1 MAGVTKPASA
11 APGAGQKSEGRKSHL
26 ALWIA
31 MALVLGV
38 AVGGWCHAQA
48 ASPEMAEAIAGRFN
62 IVTTIF
68 LRLIKMIIAPLVL
81 STIVSGIASLG
92 DAKAVG
98 GLALRAM
105 GWFVTAS
112 LVSLLIG
119 LVMANIVRPGAGVNL
134 PLPAGRSAEG
144 VETNSLSLGQFF
156 THVFP
161 DSIVAAMSGNEVLQI
176 LVFAVFFGLAVGA
189 LPRERAAPILALAD
203 AVAAAMFIV
212 TGYVMRLAPLAVF
225 AAMAAV
231 VTVQGLGVLIDY
243 GRFIGGFYL
252 ALLLLWACLIGA
264 GRLFLGPSVFHLL
277 SLLKEPMLVAFST
290 ASSEAAYPKTVSQ
303 LEAFGVSGRV
313 TGFVLPLG
321 YSFNLDGSM
330 MYQTFA
336 ALFIAQ
342 AYGIEMTFSQQ
353 VIMLLVMM
361 LASKG
366 IAGVPRASLVVVAA
380 VSPMFGLPA
389 EGVLLILGID
399 QILDMGRTTTNVIG
413 NGLATATVARW
424 QGEIAPAE
432 SRDRGP

>member
-1 MAGVTKPASA
+1 
-11 APGAGQKSEGRKSHL
+11 
-26 ALWIA
+26 
-31 MALVLGV
+31 
-38 AVGGWCHAQA
+38 
-48 ASPEMAEAIAGRFN
+48 
-62 IVTTIF
+62 
-68 LRLIKMIIAPLVL
+68 
-81 STIVSGIASLG
+81 
-92 DAKAVG
+92 
-98 GLALRAM
+98 
-105 GWFVTAS
+105 
-112 LVSLLIG
+112 
-119 LVMANIVRPGAGVNL
+119 
-134 PLPAGRSAEG
+134 
-144 VETNSLSLGQFF
+144 
-156 THVFP
+156 
-161 DSIVAAMSGNEVLQI
+161 MSGNEVLQI

-189 LPRERAAPILALAD
+189 LPRERAAPILALAE

-225 AAMAAV
+225 AAMAV

-252 ALLLLWACLIGA
+252 GLMLLWACLIGA

-303 LEAFGVSGRV
+303 LQAFGVSGRV

-330 MYQTFA
+330 MYQTFG

-353 VIMLLVMM
+353 VTMLLVMM
-361 LASKG
+361 FASKG

-424 QGEIAPAE
+424 QGEIAPPE
-432 SRDRGP
+432 SRDDRP